1 MVCGKHMIIIEFM
14 GGSKATSTKL
24 GVPPPARAEE
34 SPHARGPRR
43 SCVEGAYAEGQAQ
56 EDMQGLWRNLP
67 WLLYRLV
74 IKRGKRQAGTS
85 AIHGG
90 FYGEIIKLNGGL
102 APFTTSYLLLVSK
115 IGHDDLGTL

>member
-14 GGSKATSTKL
+14 GVSKATSTKL

-90 FYGEIIKLNGGL
+90 FMGKSSN
-102 APFTTSYLLLVSK
+102 
-115 IGHDDLGTL
+115 